1 MKTPFTLLLMLCAA
15 LAFAAEYNFIALGDI
30 HFDGKDYHLTI
41 PKQEYRKKERARNFA
56 IWNSGKAEKVLHAAG
71 SAAGEKTA
79 FVVQAGDFTQ
89 GDCDNISLQEQMFK
103 DAFAVVK
110 KHFPNHKLLPVKG
123 NHDVRV
129 NGIRGN
135 CGEPA
140 DNTLF
145 PLIAKELG
153 RKSIDSNYT
162 VRQGKDLFMFF
173 DGFSGA
179 KKAEAFVRKALED
192 APDARYVF
200 FITHLPVLPCSI
212 GMAGWLIPAKD
223 KIIPLLASRNA
234 IVITAHTH
242 WPSFIS
248 ATTPDGTINQVVIS
262 SMGSQWDP
270 DTKPYVKI
278 DKLEVYLKEARSR
291 KNVPKS
297 NINALNM
304 IERFTVNDFQMFSGH
319 SGFAVIKVK
328 DSGITAELYTGNSG
342 KPWLIKNLCKNAKME
357 NKK

>member
-1 MKTPFTLLLMLCAA
+1 MKNILTLLLTLCAA

-30 HFDGKDYHLTI
+30 HFDGKDYHIAT
-41 PKQEYRKKERARNFA
+41 PQQEYKIRERARNIA
-56 IWNSGKAEKVLHAAG
+56 IWNSGKAEKVLSAAG
-71 SAAGEKTA
+71 NAAGEKTA

-89 GDCDNISLQEQMFK
+89 GDCDNTALQEQMFK
-103 DAFAVVK
+103 DAFAAVK
-110 KHFPNHKLLPVKG
+110 KHFPNHKLLTVKG

-129 NGIRGN
+129 EGVKGN
-135 CGEPA
+135 CNEPA
-140 DNTLF
+140 DNALF

-153 RKSIDSNYT
+153 RKSIGSNYS
-162 VRQGKDLFMFF
+162 VRHGQDLFIFF

-179 KKAEAFVRKALED
+179 HKGEIFVKKALAD

-212 GMAGWLIPAKD
+212 GMAGWLIPAKS
-223 KIIPLLASRNA
+223 KIIPLLAARNA
-234 IVITAHTH
+234 FVIAAHTH

-248 ATTPDGTINQVVIS
+248 AATPDGTINQLVLS
-262 SMGSQWDP
+262 SMGNQWNP

-278 DKLEVYLKEARSR
+278 DKLEGYTREVRSR
-291 KNVPKS
+291 KNVSKS
-297 NINALNM
+297 NLDAVNM
-304 IERFTVNDFQMFSGH
+304 IEKFTIHDFQMFSGH
-319 SGFAVIKVK
+319 SGYAVIKVN

-342 KPWLIKNLCKNAKME
+342 KPWLIKNLCKNAKE